1 MGKKLYLLFESASGY
16 ALLNVVEVEA
26 IGGMTGE
33 AQDSL
38 LDLERF
44 SRMVKLHAFQ
54 PFASAADALRNIN
67 NVSEGICD
75 DDLKTFLELQL
86 PNVKPGKSAKFEL
99 GVQMPSLG
107 QSIQSAVTFPCRSD
121 DTVRELLRGVR
132 RHLPHFVTPLK
143 GGMVERAQLGLGH
156 SYSRA
161 KVKFN
166 VNRADNMIIQ
176 AICLLDQLDK
186 DLNTFAMRL
195 REWYGWHF
203 PELVK
208 IVNDNHV
215 YAACVLYI
223 GKRDSMEDE
232 PKKSEAVAKLAALTS
247 DEPVAEAVVVAAR
260 TSMGMD
266 ISDVDHDSVHNF
278 TMRLKNL
285 WDYRENLSEYLRERM
300 NVCAPNLSALIG
312 ETVGARLISHAGSLT
327 SLAKCPASTVQI
339 LGAEKALFRALKT
352 KGNTPKYGLIFHST
366 FIGRASTKNKGR
378 ISRYLAN
385 KCAMACRIDAFSDVM
400 TNLYGRRFNEQVE
413 ERLQVRLPSSRARAR
428 APSGAAPRSS
438 AIAHLAP
445 LAAVSVRRSF
455 PFPPTSIQPIVLR
468 HRRTAEEEHR
478 RHAER
483 AEGDRGGPRR
493 GVERDAVEEEEE
505 EEEAR
510 SGGRRGGGVAG
521 GEVREEEEEEGQER
535 EEEEEEEG
543 VDSLALS
550 GLANINAHQNSVTHH
565 APGPGPGGEEEQRPP
580 PSTRTALLPPRRS
593 AHLPVTQARASLR
606 RARTKGSEEDRERR
620 RRERARAARL
630 RAAFVAQQSTASR
643 VSK

>member
-352 KGNTPKYGLIFHST
+352 NSETPKYGLIYHASL
-366 FIGRASTKNKGR
+366 IGQAAPKNKGK
-378 ISRYLAN
+378 ISRVLAA
-385 KCAMACRIDAFSDVM
+385 KCSLAVRVDALGDEVGPTIGYDCRAK
-400 TNLYGRRFNEQVE
+400 VE
-413 ERLQVRLPSSRARAR
+413 ARLRELEGGEAAGS
-428 APSGAAPRSS
+428 SGAAQARSRTAPAAAASSS
-438 AIAHLAP
+438 A
-445 LAAVSVRRSF
+445 SF
-455 PFPPTSIQPIVLR
+455 NTASDVTSSKKRKLEETEDSSDVEASAKKAKKEKKKKKKKR
-468 HRRTAEEEHR
+468 EAE
-478 RHAER
+478 
-483 AEGDRGGPRR
+483 P
-493 GVERDAVEEEEE
+493 VEEE
-505 EEEAR
+505 A
-510 SGGRRGGGVAG
+510 
-521 GEVREEEEEEGQER
+521 
-535 EEEEEEEG
+535 
-543 VDSLALS
+543 
-550 GLANINAHQNSVTHH
+550 
-565 APGPGPGGEEEQRPP
+565 
-580 PSTRTALLPPRRS
+580 
-593 AHLPVTQARASLR
+593 ASP
-606 RARTKGSEEDRERR
+606 KKKKKKKK
-620 RRERARAARL
+620 
-630 RAAFVAQQSTASR
+630 
-643 VSK
+643 SKE